1 MTATSAQHRA
11 AQLAHRMFADL
22 WPPRPDA
29 YIAEVTEGRHLRTD
43 DLVVIYSSHEPLT
56 PEKALSWA
64 AWRRVDSSSART
76 AVLRHV
82 AVPEGT
88 WDRTPDMTVF
98 GEPWHELRPPSRMYV
113 TTANR
118 RMARVGHLDDIRARI
133 TSHPDF
139 GEWQQAYAA
148 AEADECDQR
157 QQAQALL
164 DAVKKARAPYREA
177 VRRLLEITGQDLLIW
192 CDFSTLDRSVSG
204 WLASDG
210 RLRVYLAG
218 LKGVGALTE
227 EQYREALKCA
237 DTLGL

>member
-29 YIAEVTEGRHLRTD
+29 HIVEVTEGRQLRTD
-43 DLVVIYSSHEPLT
+43 DLVVLYSPHQPLT
-56 PEKALSWA
+56 PERALSRA
-64 AWRRVDSSSART
+64 SWRRVDSSSART
-76 AVLRHV
+76 VLLRPV

-88 WDRTPDMTVF
+88 WDKTPDMTVF
-98 GEPWHELRPPSRMYV
+98 GEPWNDLRSPARMYV

-118 RMARVGHLDDIRARI
+118 RMARVGTLHEIQARI

-139 GEWQQAYAA
+139 GEWQQAYTV
-148 AEADECDQR
+148 AEDDERAQR
-157 QQAQALL
+157 RQTQALL
-164 DAVKKARAPYREA
+164 DALEETRAPRRAA
-177 VRRLLEITGQDLLIW
+177 VRRLHEITGQNLLIW
-192 CDFSTLDRSVSG
+192 RDFGQLDRSVSG

-210 RLRVYLAG
+210 RLRVYLTG

-227 EQYREALKCA
+227 DQYREALKCA